1 MALNLNQ
8 TRFLQ
13 PLRSNTVH
21 STIKAAIEDIE
32 AIKIELSS
40 SIHSDGISVVA
51 RYKDGDKIKSV
62 LGIFSNTDGM
72 YGFTYFVL
80 DSDKMDALLERVNTL
95 ETKVG
100 ENSVIDTIT
109 TEIQNLDSTATSTN
123 GNFVNITV
131 VETDG
136 KLTSASVDESALNT
150 KIQAIEKSVAD
161 EASARSTA
169 DDALDGRLDIIEGEG
184 EGSIKKAVADVV
196 NGATEGYRTLS
207 ELETKI
213 KALDDAVGEGGSV
226 STQIQNA
233 INLLDSTATST
244 NGQLIN
250 ITVVEEN
257 GKLSSASVNES
268 ALNTRIEA
276 IEKSVS
282 DEQARAKGVEEQLGK
297 DIAAEATKAREEEGK
312 LAQAIADVSAAAKS
326 YEIVAIE
333 GDELTALGTN
343 VKEAWKLVD
352 EDKVKVGSEIK
363 IYKDSSL
370 KSVALSGQTLNFTYI
385 LADGSEDTV
394 GVDISSF
401 LAESEFANGL
411 QVVDHVVSVKL
422 AEDNESFLTVDAN
435 GVKLSGVQSAID
447 SAVAA
452 EKGRA
457 EGAESDLDARLDALE
472 TGDNSVA
479 KQIENAISEL
489 NATVSTVREGETH
502 LVDVEVVEEDGKL
515 ISATLNENVLNTRIQ
530 AIEKSVSDEAS
541 ARTATDEALGGR
553 LDAIEGDKT
562 FVKSVN
568 VNGVE
573 ATIADNKATVTIDG
587 SDIKLSTDYTA
598 VEYPSQVQDKFTS
611 VVTGAT
617 VDAAI
622 NQVETNLSQ
631 LVQEVLDNEEV
642 TAAAF
647 TEIKESVGLDENL
660 KYVANAKSTYIKDAT
675 SFAEADSLLD
685 AAIKNEVDSLN
696 EKIDNVSNAA
706 ISIKEGKGISIDG
719 NSTEKTI
726 SAVVKENDSLI
737 EVTEDGI
744 GIKDAGYIDCG
755 KF

>member
-21 STIKAAIEDIE
+21 STIKAAIKDIE

-109 TEIQNLDSTATSTN
+109 TEIQKLDSTATSTN

-184 EGSIKKAVADVV
+184 KGSIKKAVADVV

-233 INLLDSTATST
+233 INGLDSEETGDGAYVDVTVT
-244 NGQLIN
+244 QVDGV
-250 ITVVEEN
+250 ITEVKVD
-257 GKLSSASVNES
+257 ES
-268 ALNTRIEA
+268 GLNTKIGTIET
-276 IEKSVS
+276 SVS
-282 DEQARAKGVEEQLGK
+282 NEEKRALAAEEQLGK

-326 YEIVAIE
+326 YSIAKVE
-333 GDELTALGTN
+333 GDELIALGTN
-343 VKEAWKLVD
+343 VKEAFKLVD
-352 EDKVKVGSEIK
+352 EDGTKVGETIS

-370 KSVALSGQTLNFTYI
+370 KEVKLEGQELQFTYI
-385 LADGSEDTV
+385 LANGTESTV
-394 GVDISSF
+394 GVDVSSF
-401 LAESEFANGL
+401 LAESEFNNGL

-422 AEDNESFLTVDAN
+422 AEGNESFLTVDAN
-435 GVKLSGVQSAID
+435 GVKLSGVQDAINA
-447 SAVAA
+447 AVKVEKDRAELA
-452 EKGRA
+452 EKGL
-457 EGAESDLDARLDALE
+457 SDRLNALE

-489 NATVSTVREGETH
+489 YATVSTVREGETH
-502 LVDVEVVEEDGKL
+502 FIDIEVVEEDGKL

-530 AIEKSVSDEAS
+530 AIEKSVSDEQ
-541 ARTATDEALGGR
+541 ARAEGVENGLDGR

-611 VVTGAT
+611 VVTRAT

>member
-1 MALNLNQ
+1 MSLNLNQ

-51 RYKDGDKIKSV
+51 RYMDGDKIKSV
-62 LGIFSNTDGM
+62 LGIFSNTNGV

-100 ENSVIDTIT
+100 VNSVIETIT
-109 TEIQNLDSTATSTN
+109 TEIQKLDSTATSTN
-123 GNFVNITV
+123 GKFVNITI
-131 VETDG
+131 VEEDG
-136 KLTSASVDESALNT
+136 KLTSASVDETALDT
-150 KIQAIEKSVAD
+150 RIQAIEKSVTD
-161 EASARSTA
+161 EASARAAA
-169 DDALDGRLDIIEGEG
+169 DEALDGRLDIIEGEG

-196 NGATEGYRTLS
+196 NGASAGYQTLK
-207 ELETKI
+207 ELQTKI
-213 KALDDAVGEGGSV
+213 EALNGAVGEGGSV

-233 INLLDSTATST
+233 INGLDSEETGDGAYVDVTVT
-244 NGQLIN
+244 QVDGV
-250 ITVVEEN
+250 ITEVKVD
-257 GKLSSASVNES
+257 ES
-268 ALNTRIEA
+268 GLNTKIGTIET
-276 IEKSVS
+276 SVS
-282 DEQARAKGVEEQLGK
+282 NEEKRALAAEEQLGK

-326 YEIVAIE
+326 YSIAKVE
-333 GDELTALGTN
+333 GDELIALGTN
-343 VKEAWKLVD
+343 VKEAFKLVD
-352 EDKVKVGSEIK
+352 EDGTKVGETIS

-370 KSVALSGQTLNFTYI
+370 KEVKLEGQELQFTYI
-385 LADGSEDTV
+385 LANGTESTV
-394 GVDISSF
+394 GVDVSSF
-401 LAESEFANGL
+401 LAESEFNNGL

-422 AEDNESFLTVDAN
+422 AEGNESFLTVDAN
-435 GVKLSGVQSAID
+435 GVKLSGVQDAINAAVDAEEERAISAET
-447 SAVAA
+447 AL
-452 EKGRA
+452 
-457 EGAESDLDARLDALE
+457 SDRLSALE
-472 TGDNSVA
+472 SGDNSVA
-479 KQIENAISEL
+479 KQIENKINEL
-489 NATVSTVREGETH
+489 DATVSTVRENETH
-502 LVDVEVVEEDGKL
+502 FIDIEVVETDGKL
-515 ISATLNENVLNTRIQ
+515 ISATLNESALNTKIQ
-530 AIEKSVSDEAS
+530 EIEDSVTDEAS
-541 ARTATDEALGGR
+541 ARTAADEALDGR

-573 ATIADNKATVTIDG
+573 ATIANNKATVTIDG

-611 VVTGAT
+611 VVGEAT

-622 NQVETNLSQ
+622 KQVETNLSQ
-631 LVQEVLDNEEV
+631 LVQEVLYNEEV

-660 KYVANAKSTYIKDAT
+660 KYVDNAESTYIKDAT

-696 EKIDNVSNAA
+696 KKIDNVSNAA
-706 ISIKEGKGISIDG
+706 ISIKEGEGISISENG
-719 NSTEKTI
+719 TEKTI
-726 SAVVKENDSLI
+726 NAVVKENDSLI
-737 EVTEDGI
+737 EVTENGI